1 MACLL
6 EQVWTGMRV
15 VGHEVSRD
23 AGNDSENK
31 WTSKKRM

>member
-6 EQVWTGMRV
+6 EQAWAGMRV
-15 VGHEVSRD
+15 VGHEVNRD
-23 AGNDSENK
+23 AVNDSENK